1 MARGS
6 LQGRHALVTGGGRG
20 IGAAIA
26 AALTAAGA
34 RVTVTGRSEA
44 PLSEL
49 VAAGGAAGYALADA
63 TDEAA
68 TRAAVAA
75 AASARGPVSI
85 LVANAGAAESAPF
98 RKSGSDMFRRMI
110 DLNLMGVV
118 HAAGAVL
125 KPMTD
130 AGFGRIV
137 VVASTAG
144 LKGYAYTTAYCAAKH
159 AAIGLVRSLAL
170 ETARTGVTV
179 NAVCP
184 GFTATDLVEDSIARI
199 MAKTGRSRDEARAEL
214 TRANPQGRLVAPD
227 EVADAVLWLC
237 GAEAA
242 AITGQSIAVA
252 GGEVM

>member
-6 LQGRHALVTGGGRG
+6 LDGRHALVTGGGRG

-26 AALTAAGA
+26 TALTGAGA
-34 RVTVTGRSEA
+34 SVTVTGRGEA
-44 PLSEL
+44 PLRAL
-49 VAAGGAAGYALADA
+49 VEAGGAAGYVVADA

-68 TRAAVAA
+68 TRGAIEAA
-75 AASARGPVSI
+75 AMERGPVSI

-98 RKSGSDMFRRMI
+98 ARTGADAFRRMI
-110 DLNLMGVV
+110 DINLMGVV

-125 KPMTD
+125 APMTE

-144 LKGYAYTTAYCAAKH
+144 LKGYAYTTAYSAAKH
-159 AAIGLVRSLAL
+159 AAVGLVRSLAL

-184 GFTATDLVEDSIARI
+184 GFTDTDIVAESIERI
-199 MAKTGRSRDEARAEL
+199 MSKTGRSREQAMAEI
-214 TRANPQGRLVAPD
+214 TRGNPQGRLVAPA
-227 EVADAVLWLC
+227 EVADAVVWLC
-237 GAEAA
+237 GTGASS
-242 AITGQSIAVA
+242 ITGQSIVVA